1 MNWNF
6 VEKLK
11 NEHDLA
17 TIEEAFGIKFPQ
29 SLLKLVNEFNNGTPS
44 PNTFDTE
51 LLVGKSFGELL
62 NFNLGNENNILT
74 DYKDIKNKLPEDF
87 YPFAGDGGG
96 NFMCLDYNNI
106 DNDEPKIYYWDHEQ
120 KFEVHDDELIIRYTE
135 DESEKYRLEFVAANL
150 EEALQK
156 LYDTEED
163 DDDEDAEILYNGIA

>member
-6 VEKLK
+6 VKKLK
-11 NEHDLA
+11 EENYIA
-17 TIEEAFGIKFPQ
+17 TVEQSFGIEFPE
-29 SLLKLVNEFNNGTPS
+29 SLLNLIREFNNGTPS

-62 NFNLGNENNILT
+62 NFNLDDEYNILT
-74 DYKDIKNKLPEDF
+74 DYEDIKDKLPKDV

-96 NFMCLDYNNI
+96 DFMCLDYRNV
-106 DNDEPKIYYWDHEQ
+106 DNGEPKIYYWDHEQ
-120 KFEVHDDELIIRYTE
+120 KFEVHDDELIIPDTE
-135 DESEKYRLEFVAANL
+135 DEFEKYRLEFVAANL

-163 DDDEDAEILYNGIA
+163 DDDEDVEILYNGID